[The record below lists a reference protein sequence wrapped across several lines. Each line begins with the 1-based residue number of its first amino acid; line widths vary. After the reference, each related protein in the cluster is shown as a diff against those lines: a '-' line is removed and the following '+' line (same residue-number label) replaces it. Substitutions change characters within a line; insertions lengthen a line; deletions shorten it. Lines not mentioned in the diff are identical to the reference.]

1 MEYTSAGDQGLH
13 TVLNLNFTTTTDG
26 DGSCDDDDDDD
37 DNVPNAKLG
46 EIGNWTIILC
56 TYSACGP
63 ALFSNISRLKRLG
76 KFLASEN
83 VNIQKKTLSN
93 KTIETR
99 KIKNKRREEM

>member
-46 EIGNWTIILC
+46 EIGN
-56 TYSACGP
+56 
-63 ALFSNISRLKRLG
+63 
-76 KFLASEN
+76 
-83 VNIQKKTLSN
+83 
-93 KTIETR
+93 
-99 KIKNKRREEM
+99 